1 MGVACVL
8 IEEGIRRKCN
18 CLSENPE
25 WERAR
30 EEREKSIQEKKQ
42 KEMQLLKTLN
52 LKVRALIE
60 KRESQKPRIIGYGNY
75 CKNPCY
81 EFNLSLFEKCP
92 KCEGK
97 ITKEYENP
105 ILSIETRYDN
115 FGYPYQVTNYD
126 YSAFCDAFKFD
137 KSICKEDVS
146 MEALSAYFQH
156 EEKDGDKINYYMIL
170 DGEKINF
177 GENKIADYLKKEK
190 NSEPIFTKMNEDG
203 TIPNKYDT
211 ISR

>member
-8 IEEGIRRKCN
+8 IEEDIRRKCN

-52 LKVRALIE
+52 LKVRILIE

-105 ILSIETRYDN
+105 FPSKQDMIILVIHTKLLIMIILL
-115 FGYPYQVTNYD
+115 FV
-126 YSAFCDAFKFD
+126 
-137 KSICKEDVS
+137 
-146 MEALSAYFQH
+146 MLLSL
-156 EEKDGDKINYYMIL
+156 INQ
-170 DGEKINF
+170 F
-177 GENKIADYLKKEK
+177 VKKMFLWK
-190 NSEPIFTKMNEDG
+190 L
-203 TIPNKYDT
+203 
-211 ISR
+211 